1 MINSDMREQIIDY
14 FWEELESWDYDS
26 WTSSSSSDKEDMV
39 KGVILELEIPSELEE
54 EVYEL
59 FYDWCDGID
68 EDSFMD

>member
-1 MINSDMREQIIDY
+1 MINSDLREEIIDY

-59 FYDWCDGID
+59 FYDWSDGID

>member
-1 MINSDMREQIIDY
+1 MINSDMREKIIDY

-39 KGVILELEIPSELEE
+39 KGVILELELPSELEE

-59 FYDWCDGID
+59 FYDWSDGID

>member
-1 MINSDMREQIIDY
+1 MINSDMREKIIDY

-26 WTSSSSSDKEDMV
+26 WTSSSSSDKEEMV
-39 KGVILELEIPSELEE
+39 NGVILELELPSELEE

-59 FYDWCDGID
+59 FYDWSDGID

>member
-26 WTSSSSSDKEDMV
+26 WTSSSSSDREDMV
-39 KGVILELEIPSELEE
+39 KGVILELEISSELEE

>member
-1 MINSDMREQIIDY
+1 MINSDMREEIIDY

-59 FYDWCDGID
+59 FYDWSDGID

>member
-1 MINSDMREQIIDY
+1 MIKSDLRERIIDY

-39 KGVILELEIPSELEE
+39 KGVILELELSSDLEG

-59 FYDWCDGID
+59 FYDWSDGID

>member
-39 KGVILELEIPSELEE
+39 TGVILELEIPSELEE

>member
-26 WTSSSSSDKEDMV
+26 WTSYSSSDKEDMV

-59 FYDWCDGID
+59 FYDWSDGID
-68 EDSFMD
+68 EDSFID

>member
-1 MINSDMREQIIDY
+1 MREKIIDY

-26 WTSSSSSDKEDMV
+26 WTSSSSSNKEDMV
-39 KGVILELEIPSELEE
+39 KGVILELELPSELEE

-59 FYDWCDGID
+59 FYDWSDGID

>member
-1 MINSDMREQIIDY
+1 MIHSDMREQIIDY

>member
-1 MINSDMREQIIDY
+1 MITSDMREKIIDY

-26 WTSSSSSDKEDMV
+26 WTSSSSGDKEEMV

-59 FYDWCDGID
+59 FYEWSDGID
-68 EDSFMD
+68 EDSFMN

>member
-1 MINSDMREQIIDY
+1 MREQIIDY

-59 FYDWCDGID
+59 FYDWSDGID

>member
-1 MINSDMREQIIDY
+1 MINSDMREKIIDY

-59 FYDWCDGID
+59 FYDWSDGID